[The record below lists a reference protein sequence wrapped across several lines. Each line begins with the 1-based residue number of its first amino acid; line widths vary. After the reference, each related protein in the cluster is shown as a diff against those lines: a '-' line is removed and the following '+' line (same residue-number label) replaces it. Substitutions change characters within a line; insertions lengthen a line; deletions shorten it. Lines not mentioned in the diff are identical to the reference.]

1 MVGSNP
7 QLALICLMLL
17 NLVISF
23 NSAIIKEADKSAIPN
38 IEAIYNARS
47 AMAKD
52 DIFNATFTDED
63 FKEIVSYLNY
73 HQQSN
78 SFSEITNTD
87 FLNLIKNKVTN
98 KVKVHK

>member
-38 IEAIYNARS
+38 IEAMLLKCLVCLASSI
-47 AMAKD
+47 
-52 DIFNATFTDED
+52 I
-63 FKEIVSYLNY
+63 
-73 HQQSN
+73 
-78 SFSEITNTD
+78 
-87 FLNLIKNKVTN
+87 
-98 KVKVHK
+98 